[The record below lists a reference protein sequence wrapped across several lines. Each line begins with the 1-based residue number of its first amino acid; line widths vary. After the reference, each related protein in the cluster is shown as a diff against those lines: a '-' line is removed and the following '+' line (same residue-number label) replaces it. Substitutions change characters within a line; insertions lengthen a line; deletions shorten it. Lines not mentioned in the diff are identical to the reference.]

1 MRKTLRV
8 LTITKHHGLANDF
21 LVLLDTSGVFSLTL
35 DEGAAL
41 AQSVC
46 HRHIGIGADGLLLAL
61 PAPEDGSA
69 DVTMR
74 LHNADGSIAEM
85 SGNGIRC
92 FAQAVVDSGF
102 LPGGVLRVATDAGL
116 RVVDVTPSD
125 ADGVALVRVG
135 MGIPTFDSIDVSDAA
150 KAAIGDRRFRTV
162 DVGNPHIVIEADPST
177 IDLATAGPDIEQHF
191 MAAHR
196 GINVEFVGVAGPDQ
210 LDMIVW
216 ERGVGITQA
225 CGTGATATAL
235 VANGW
240 GLAGSS
246 TEVRQPGGSATVEWD
261 GNTATLI
268 GPSKFIARCDV
279 ALPTMLERLRGID
292 QTVTK

>member
-1 MRKTLRV
+1 VSKTVGV

-21 LVLLDTSGVFSLTL
+21 LVLLDTHGAYSLTL
-35 DEGAAL
+35 DEGAEL
-41 AQSVC
+41 ARMVC
-46 HRHIGIGADGLLLAL
+46 NRHTGIGADGLLLAL

-92 FAQAVVDSGF
+92 FAQAVVDSEF
-102 LPGGVLRVATDAGL
+102 LPGGTLRVATDAGL
-116 RVVDVTPSD
+116 RVVEVHPSD
-125 ADGVALVRVG
+125 ADGVAQIRVG
-135 MGIPTFDSIDVSDAA
+135 MGTAIFDSIEVSDAA
-150 KAAIGDRRFRTV
+150 KTVIGDRRFRTV
-162 DVGNPHIVIEADPST
+162 DVGNPHIVIEADPAT
-177 IDLATAGPDIEQHF
+177 IDLATAGPEIEQHF

-196 GINVEFVGVAGPDQ
+196 GINVEFVGAAGPDQ

-240 GLAGSS
+240 GLSGAS

-261 GNTATLI
+261 GTSATLI
-268 GPSKFIARCDV
+268 GPSKFIARCV
-279 ALPTMLERLRGID
+279 VPLPTMLERLRNVG
-292 QTVTK
+292 QAR